1 MLPGAR
7 IFAILM
13 NSRNPGLDRDSKQIQ
28 AAATARGV
36 TMSIVY
42 AAGEGTPE
50 TPFGE
55 LAEKQVHDVL
65 VHNDSVLYS
74 RIRTIIALA
83 AQYSIPTMYFVDE
96 CARLGGLISY
106 GTNTIEVIRQA
117 GVYVGRMLKGE
128 KPGDLPVQAPTM
140 YELLIN
146 LKTAKA
152 LALTIPSSL
161 LTRADEVIE

>member
-1 MLPGAR
+1 VTA
-7 IFAILM
+7 
-13 NSRNPGLDRDSKQIQ
+13 SKSKQQ
-28 AAATARGV
+28 PRQEV
-36 TMSIVY
+36 SQCPVC

-50 TPFGE
+50 TAFAE
-55 LAEKQVHDVL
+55 LAEKQVHGVL

-96 CARLGGLISY
+96 CARLGVLISY
-106 GTNTIEVIRQA
+106 GTNTVEVIRQA
-117 GVYVGRMLKGE
+117 GVYVGRILKGE

-152 LALTIPSSL
+152 LGLTIPSSL